1 MYKSY
6 FQEAEMSVFSEKLTT
21 YVEKKGQNTTDLAKK
36 CDIDRSTMFQYLKGK
51 RPLLS
56 QKHKKAIFIQLRLTP
71 EEQEDLNQAYE
82 ITMVGE
88 TRFRQRRKVREIL
101 ENLLTI
107 KDIPLPECS
116 DDIAPMVS
124 SSMPVSAEKIDELIS
139 SDIEISKLFSTES
152 EVNFAIHYI
161 ITKAITNSTHLNLL
175 IQPEYEFM
183 NTELTLPEWNSSPCM
198 VTQIICMDSCTEK
211 DDCLDNLGRIQQVLR
226 SGTAIKNYEPLYF
239 YSSSAEHYGIM
250 NLMPNLILTD
260 NCALQISSDRKAAI
274 LHTDRDIIG
283 YFFRSFQKM
292 KSYCNIFM
300 EKFDGLE
307 SMTKWWSSTTNEIS
321 FEGGYEMCSG
331 LCSIQF
337 WDEYLINKYINKNL
351 PGCDALVNALISYTG
366 YLYSRKMKAQTT
378 VIMNPSYVIEFI
390 RTGCMKEY
398 PALYFN
404 GCIEPEDRR
413 YLIEKIIKAAKEGW
427 YHIRFM
433 RPEIFPIDHRWELAS
448 YSTGKLALQYSS
460 GNQFRMFLFQERD
473 IVDAFYDYLESTSG
487 SADVCETD
495 EAITQLQTWI
505 NEYLPD
511 SE

>member
-6 FQEAEMSVFSEKLTT
+6 LQEAEMSVFSEKLTA

-82 ITMVGE
+82 ITMIGE
-88 TRFRQRRKVREIL
+88 ARFRQRRKVREIL

-107 KDIPLPECS
+107 KDIPLSELS
-116 DDIAPMVS
+116 DSIAPVS
-124 SSMPVSAEKIDELIS
+124 SLMNVSAEKIDEIILS
-139 SDIEISKLFSTES
+139 GEESSKLFSTES

-161 ITKAITNSTHLNLL
+161 IIKAMTNSSHLNLL

-183 NTELTLPEWNSSPCM
+183 NTELTLPEWSASPCM
-198 VTQIICMDSCTEK
+198 VTQIICMDSCSGQ

-239 YSSSAEHYGIM
+239 YSSAAEHYGIM

-260 NCALQISSDRKAAI
+260 HCALQISSDRKAAI
-274 LHTDRDIIG
+274 LHAGRDIIG

-300 EKFDGLE
+300 EKFDGLA
-307 SMTKWWSSTTNEIS
+307 SMTKWWSSATSELN

-337 WDEYLINKYINKNL
+337 WDEYLINKYINKDL
-351 PGCDALVNALISYTG
+351 PGCDTLINTLLSYTS
-366 YLYSRKMKAQTT
+366 YLYSRKMKTQTT

-390 RTGCMKEY
+390 RTGRMKEY

-413 YLIEKIIKAAKEGW
+413 YLIEKILEATKEGW
-427 YHIRFM
+427 YHIHFM
-433 RPEIFPIDHRWELAS
+433 RPEIFPIDQRWELAS
-448 YSTGKLALQYSS
+448 YNTGKLALQYSS

-473 IVDAFYDYLESTSG
+473 VVDAFYDYLESISS
-487 SADVCETD
+487 SADVCDTD
-495 EAITQLQTWI
+495 EAAAQLQSWI
-505 NEYLPD
+505 SEYLPD
-511 SE
+511 NG